1 MSETNYVVEWVE
13 VPGHGYLKCPL
24 QAIFDA
30 GVGHLVTI
38 FSFVGTGRTHL
49 NRRGYAYLE
58 EDCDAGMV
66 LMALN
71 LSNVEYSFKARSGY
85 EYKILANDT
94 NWREKLDRFRYN
106 ELKRLGFEDSSLSD
120 EVKKE
125 LMENFYHLRKKDGI
139 SIS

>member
-1 MSETNYVVEWVE
+1 MSEPNYVVEWVE

-49 NRRGYAYLE
+49 NRKGFAYLE

-66 LMALN
+66 LLALDIT
-71 LSNVEYSFKARSGY
+71 NVVYSFKQKSGS
-85 EYKILANDT
+85 EYKLLSTKFGED
-94 NWREKLDRFRYN
+94 WRENLARFRYN
-106 ELKRLGFEDSSLSD
+106 ELKRFGFEDKPLSD
-120 EVKKE
+120 EARKE
-125 LMENFYHLRKKDGI
+125 LLENFFHLRK
-139 SIS
+139 